1 MSETATHLG
10 TASRAWSTGV
20 VVLVVGVVVCSLG
33 GCRKPLFKEK
43 DDRSPYA
50 RYDSV
55 RGQDVPPYRYNEYGR
70 RVPNL
75 RARLAPKE

>member
-1 MSETATHLG
+1 MG
-10 TASRAWSTGV
+10 RQSTGTGCRGLRAMAVSLV
-20 VVLVVGVVVCSLG
+20 VVSSCVHLA
-33 GCRKPLFKEK
+33 GCRRALFKA
-43 DDRSPYA
+43 DDVRSPYA

-55 RGQDVPPYRYNEYGR
+55 RGQDVPPYRFNEFGR